1 MPEFKVRNDSVKKQK
16 KAINNASKV
25 SVNIP
30 LLKTKLK
37 IYAIILTIISFS
49 VFIYVFLLNGFD
61 WFIFIAFII
70 VSIIS
75 IMMSTGSN
83 GYITTL
89 ENINAVLQQA
99 NKGNFTSR
107 ITKTKGLGE
116 IGKVA
121 WELNELFDILE
132 NYFNEV
138 NTCFRYAVKNDFS
151 RPTFPTALPGSL
163 KISLNHINNSLQA
176 MSNNVEFI
184 SKNALTSDLY
194 ELNTNVLIEDL
205 HTSQTDFNKIISEVN
220 HVEALAKENVTST
233 ERSSAVV
240 KEINQSI
247 KSINTNVSSVASV
260 VNELNEDSNKISE
273 ALSAITAISGQ
284 TNLLALNASIEAAR
298 AGEHG
303 RGFAVVADEVKVLSS
318 RTQEIA
324 DEIANIIKTF
334 SQRVENITEQAEKS
348 VSLTTSANDLIETVY
363 ENINSLLTSSIQTT
377 EYINVAKD
385 QASASLVKA
394 DLMVFKQHAYR
405 TLSGENVEDSREIVS
420 TDHRHCLFGQWYFGE
435 QDTRFQNTASFSR
448 IDKPHQQMHTSIMQ
462 ALSGFDQDWQ
472 GNPNIRK
479 DIVTNIEEMEAASK
493 ELLSNI
499 DDMVVENNKH

>member
-1 MPEFKVRNDSVKKQK
+1 MNNNSVK
-16 KAINNASKV
+16 INQLEKV
-25 SVNIP
+25 SANIP
-30 LLKTKLK
+30 LVKTKLK
-37 IYAIILTIISFS
+37 TYAITLILIAFS
-49 VFIYVFLLNGFD
+49 MFIYVFLLHGLD
-61 WFIFIAFII
+61 WFVLISVII
-70 VSIIS
+70 ISIIS
-75 IMMSTGSN
+75 TKVFTGFDP
-83 GYITTL
+83 YLTTL
-89 ENINAVLQQA
+89 KNINDVLILA
-99 NKGNFTSR
+99 NKGDFTSR

-116 IGKVA
+116 VGKVA

-138 NTCFRYAVKNDFS
+138 NTCFRYAVNNDFS

-163 KISLNHINNSLQA
+163 KVSLSHINESLKA

-205 HTSQTDFNKIISEVN
+205 HTSQTDFNKIINEVN

-233 ERSSAVV
+233 EESSAVV

-247 KSINTNVSSVASV
+247 KSINANVSSVASIV
-260 VNELNEDSNKISE
+260 SELNEDSNKISE

-324 DEIANIIKTF
+324 DEIAKIIQSF
-334 SQRVENITEQAEKS
+334 SQRVDDITEQAEKS
-348 VSLTTSANDLIETVY
+348 VSLTTSANELVDNVY
-363 ENINSLLTSSIQTT
+363 KNIDSLLTSSIKTT
-377 EYINVAKD
+377 EYIHVAKD

-394 DLMVFKQHAYR
+394 DLMVFKQHAYKS
-405 TLSGENVEDSREIVS
+405 LSGDNVEASREIVS
-420 TDHRHCLFGQWYFGE
+420 EDHHDCLFGQWYFGE
-435 QDTRFQNTASFSR
+435 QDTRFENTASFSK
-448 IDKPHQQMHTSIMQ
+448 IDAPHQKMHQSIMQ

-472 GNPNIRK
+472 GNEDIRNEIVANIK
-479 DIVTNIEEMEAASK
+479 EMEDASK
-493 ELLSNI
+493 VLLSSI
-499 DDMVVENNKH
+499 DDMVIENNKQ

>member
-1 MPEFKVRNDSVKKQK
+1 MTEFKVNNDSVKKQK
-16 KAINNASKV
+16 KTIDKVSKI

-37 IYAIILTIISFS
+37 IYAAMLTIVAVS
-49 VFIYVFLLNGFD
+49 VLIYVFLLNGFD
-61 WFIFIAFII
+61 WFIFSAVII

-99 NKGNFTSR
+99 NKGDFTSR

-116 IGKVA
+116 VGKVA

-138 NTCFRYAVKNDFS
+138 NTCFRYAVNNDFS

-163 KISLNHINNSLQA
+163 KTSLNHINNSLQA

-205 HTSQTDFNKIISEVN
+205 HTSQADFNKIINEVN

-233 ERSSAVV
+233 EASSAVV

-247 KSINTNVSSVASV
+247 KSINTNVSSVASI

-334 SQRVENITEQAEKS
+334 SQRVDNITEQAEKS
-348 VSLTTSANDLIETVY
+348 VSLTTSANDLIENVY
-363 ENINSLLTSSIQTT
+363 ENINNLLTSSIKTT
-377 EYINVAKD
+377 EYINIAKD
-385 QASASLVKA
+385 QASASLIKA

-405 TLSGENVEDSREIVS
+405 TLSGENMKDSREIV
-420 TDHRHCLFGQWYFGE
+420 TTTHHDCIFGQWYFGD
-435 QDTRFQNTASFSR
+435 QATRFEKTSSFAK
-448 IDKPHQQMHTSIMQ
+448 IDAPHQQMHQSIML
-462 ALSGFDQDWQ
+462 ALSGFDQGWQ
-472 GNPNIRK
+472 GNENIRK
-479 DIVTNIEEMEAASK
+479 EIVTNIEEMEASSK
-493 ELLSNI
+493 ELLSSI

>member
-1 MPEFKVRNDSVKKQK
+1 MSEFKVKNDSVKKHTSAHK
-16 KAINNASKV
+16 KNKV
-25 SVNIP
+25 SANIL
-30 LLKTKLK
+30 LLKTRGKV
-37 IYAIILTIISFS
+37 YSGILGLVALSMFFNALFTESI
-49 VFIYVFLLNGFD
+49 D
-61 WFIFIAFII
+61 WFILSLAMLMSVMSVVFYTGYRHYVIA
-70 VSIIS
+70 
-75 IMMSTGSN
+75 
-83 GYITTL
+83 L
-89 ENINAVLQQA
+89 ENINNVLIMA
-99 NKGNFTSR
+99 NTGDFTSR

-116 IGKVA
+116 VGKVA

-163 KISLNHINNSLQA
+163 KVSLSHINKSLKA

-194 ELNTNVLIEDL
+194 ELNTTVLIEDL
-205 HTSQTDFNKIISEVN
+205 HTSQADFNKIINEVN
-220 HVEALAKENVTST
+220 HVEALAKENVAST
-233 ERSSAVV
+233 EESSEVV

-247 KSINTNVSSVASV
+247 KSINTNVSSVASIV
-260 VNELNEDSNKISE
+260 SELNEDSNKISE

-334 SQRVENITEQAEKS
+334 SQRVDDITEQAEKS
-348 VSLTTSANDLIETVY
+348 VSLTTSANDLIENVY
-363 ENINSLLTSSIQTT
+363 ENINNLLTSSIKTT

-385 QASASLVKA
+385 QAAASLIKA
-394 DLMVFKQHAYR
+394 DLMVFKQHAYKS
-405 TLSGENVEDSREIVS
+405 LSGDNAETSREIAS
-420 TDHRHCLFGQWYFGE
+420 EDHHDCLFGQWYFGE
-435 QDTRFQNTASFSR
+435 QDTRFENTVSFSR
-448 IDKPHQQMHTSIMQ
+448 IDEPHQQMHKSIMK
-462 ALSGFDQDWQ
+462 ALGGFDQDWQ
-472 GNPNIRK
+472 GNENIRNE
-479 DIVTNIEEMEAASK
+479 IVTNIKEMEDASK
-493 ELLSNI
+493 VLLSSI
-499 DDMVVENNKH
+499 DDMVIENNKH